1 MGFEQKPSR
10 ASGLVSGFSP
20 CLIYLIYLSLT
31 PFKSSGLKQGLRNQE
46 QTELKPTEYKDSK
59 VLRRGGWRDSFVRKV
74 HSATTRGPEFNPKH
88 SHKKE
93 KPRSDAVSLSS

>member
-46 QTELKPTEYKDSK
+46 QTELKPTECKNSK
-59 VLRRGGWRDSFVRKV
+59 VDQHL
-74 HSATTRGPEFNPKH
+74 PKGV
-88 SHKKE
+88 E
-93 KPRSDAVSLSS
+93 TDVGAGETA